1 MKITF
6 LGGVGTVTGSLYL
19 IRTNRTNILL
29 ECGLFQGKRQESY
42 ARNKNF
48 DFDPRRIDA
57 VVLSHAHIDHSGNLP
72 NLVAQGCSAPIYA
85 THATRDLCAS
95 MLPDSGRIQESDAAY
110 ANKKRARQGLPPVAP
125 LYTEEDAL
133 HALQRIVGAGYS
145 HSLELARDVRITFFD
160 AGHILGSAMVLIESK
175 ERERPVRLLFSG
187 DLGQPGLAIVRDP
200 TPMPPADYL
209 MLESTYGDREHPP
222 VEQTRKQLVEVVNHA
237 VAHKSR
243 IIIPAFAVG
252 RTQEIV
258 YALHE
263 LHHAGQIP
271 DIPIYVDSPLA
282 VNVTEVFR
290 QHPECYD
297 RETRA
302 LLEAVES
309 TDPLGFRRLKYIRDV
324 EESKALNT
332 APNPMIIISA
342 SGMAEA
348 GRVQHHLK
356 HAITDPNN
364 VVLITGWQAP
374 YTLGRRIA
382 DREPVVRIFGEEF
395 PLRAEVRTSYG
406 YSAHADRQDLLDWA
420 RPQSAG
426 NRAAFIVH
434 GDPQPAQAL
443 ASGLRGLGYRRV
455 EVPARGAEFKL

>member
-6 LGGVGTVTGSLYL
+6 LGGVGTVTGSMYMV
-19 IRTNRTNILL
+19 RTNRTNILL

-42 ARNKNF
+42 DRNKNF
-48 DFDPRRIDA
+48 DFDPRQIDA

-72 NLVAQGCSAPIYA
+72 NLVAQGCAAPIYA

-95 MLPDSGRIQESDAAY
+95 MLPDSGRIQEFDVAY
-110 ANKKRARQGLPPVAP
+110 ANKKRAQKGETPVAP
-125 LYTEEDAL
+125 LYTEDDAL
-133 HALQRIVGAGYS
+133 YALQRIVGVGYN
-145 HSLELARDVRITFFD
+145 HTLEIARDVHITFFD
-160 AGHILGSAMVLIESK
+160 AGHILGSAIVLIESK
-175 ERERPVRLLFSG
+175 EHGRPVRLLFSG
-187 DLGQPGLAIVRDP
+187 DLGQPGLSIVRDP

-209 MLESTYGDREHPP
+209 ILESTYGDRDHP
-222 VEQTRKQLVEVVNHA
+222 EINDGRELLADSINHVVKHE
-237 VAHKSR
+237 SR

-258 YALHE
+258 YTLHE
-263 LHHAGQIP
+263 MHYKGQIP

-282 VNVTEVFR
+282 TNVTEVFR

-297 RETRA
+297 RETRM

-309 TDPLGFRRLKYIRDV
+309 SDPLGFRRLKYVRDV
-324 EESKALNT
+324 EESKSLNT

-356 HAITDPNN
+356 HAITNPNN
-364 VVLITGWQAP
+364 IVLITGWQAP
-374 YTLGRRIA
+374 NTLGRRIA
-382 DREPVVRIFGEEF
+382 EGEPVVRIFGEEF
-395 PLRAEVRTSYG
+395 PLRADVRIAYG
-406 YSAHADRQDLLDWA
+406 YSAHADRQNLLDWA
-420 RPQSAG
+420 KPQSAA
-426 NRAAFIVH
+426 NRATFIVH

-443 ASGLRGLGYRRV
+443 ADGLRELGYRRV
-455 EVPARGAEFKL
+455 EVPMRGDAVEL